1 MDKLASIRFFLHV
14 VRAGFFV
21 RAAEQADLSQASA
34 SRMVRKLEDAVGV
47 RLLNRS
53 TLSLS
58 LTDAGEKL
66 FSFYSQV
73 VDDLDAVEAEVLGRN
88 GSAAPVRLR
97 VALPHTF
104 ATRRLDA
111 AICRF
116 REAHPT
122 ADLEIRLDDSPTDL
136 IREGFDLGIRIAP
149 ELPSSTISRRIASVP
164 IVACAAPAYLERHG
178 APSHPAELAGHAC
191 LIYTDNDPPDAWT
204 FQHGDERVT
213 QRVRGPVK
221 ANNGD
226 LLRALA
232 VAGQGII
239 FQPVFIVSAELAAGT
254 LVPVLA
260 GYEPLPRTAFAIYP
274 SRRFI
279 PAKVRA
285 LTDIIAAEL
294 GAEGR
299 ARASPGRSG

>member
-1 MDKLASIRFFLHV
+1 MDKLASIKMFLQV
-14 VRAGFFV
+14 ARAGSFV
-21 RAAEQADLSQASA
+21 RAAEQAGLSQTSA
-34 SRMVRKLEDAVGV
+34 SRMVRDLEETVGV

-53 TLSLS
+53 TRSLS

-66 FSFYSQV
+66 FTFYGQV
-73 VDDLDAVEAEVLGRN
+73 VDDLEGVEAEASGLN

-116 REAHPT
+116 REEHPT
-122 ADLEIRLDDSPTDL
+122 VDLEIRLDDSPTDL
-136 IREGFDLGIRIAP
+136 IRDGFDLSIRIAP
-149 ELPSSTISRRIASVP
+149 MLRSSTIARSIASVP
-164 IVACAAPAYLERHG
+164 IVACAAPAYLKQRG
-178 APSHPAELAGHAC
+178 VPLTPADLAGHEC
-191 LIYTDNDPPDAWT
+191 LIYTDNDPPDEWT
-204 FQHGDERVT
+204 FERGGERIV
-213 QRVRGPVK
+213 QRVRGSVK

-239 FQPVFIVSAELAAGT
+239 FQPAFIVGTEIAAGK
-254 LVPVLA
+254 LVPILD

-274 SRRFI
+274 SSRFI
-279 PAKVRA
+279 PGKVRA
-285 LTDIIAAEL
+285 LTEIIAAEL
-294 GAEGR
+294 ADEGQ
-299 ARASPGRSG
+299 ARASPDRDG